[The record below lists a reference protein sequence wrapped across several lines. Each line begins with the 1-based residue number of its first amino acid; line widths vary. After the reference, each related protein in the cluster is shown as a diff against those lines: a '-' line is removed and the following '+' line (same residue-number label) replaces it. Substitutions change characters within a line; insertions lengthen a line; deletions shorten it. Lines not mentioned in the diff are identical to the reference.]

1 MKNKRRKKLH
11 SYIMFL
17 LAVCILL
24 GFLLDNLKD
33 FFIGFFAGWN
43 EMSNIEDARIMYGNL
58 GQMIGWIII
67 GTSLITIGVCCYK
80 SLRRK
85 VTEPIERLANN
96 MNEVREGNLTIRTLV
111 DGDFEIIDM
120 QDAFNSMV
128 EELENAKKIGVDIN
142 NLLVSQPDCG
152 EQALEIAE
160 ALARS
165 GVEQITLVDN
175 DTVNVTYINE
185 NNEETTTTLTKIDGA
200 LPTALTT
207 FSILFQ
213 TKNEEY
219 TYKMLNDNIGYLRI
233 TEESINVFSDDFV
246 TL

>member
-120 QDAFNSMV
+120 QELKSNNEYVSKIFHYVAEHLNEKISLKDVAKHVHLSKEYTAYIFKKETGMTFSTYVNEQKITLSKKLIVNENMTLNEISVHLNFVNYDYFSKTFKRYTGISPSEYRSISMV
-128 EELENAKKIGVDIN
+128 NKT
-142 NLLVSQPDCG
+142 Q
-152 EQALEIAE
+152 
-160 ALARS
+160 
-165 GVEQITLVDN
+165 
-175 DTVNVTYINE
+175 
-185 NNEETTTTLTKIDGA
+185 
-200 LPTALTT
+200 
-207 FSILFQ
+207 
-213 TKNEEY
+213 
-219 TYKMLNDNIGYLRI
+219 
-233 TEESINVFSDDFV
+233 
-246 TL
+246 